1 MKNKND
7 SIKKLE
13 KTIQEF
19 SRHNFFNIN
28 SSFRK
33 IFLVSLFRGLVSGF
47 GWVLGATILVSLFT
61 YTLSQIEFI
70 PILGELV
77 SELIEEIEAFE
88 R

>member
-77 SELIEEIEAFE
+77 SELIKEIEAFE